1 MICPVLYLFASC
13 QSLIL
18 SVASCVLYQIDRS
31 TIGTML
37 FADFCFYVIGEFLPP
52 MPSITELNTLISM
65 GGGRLITS
73 IDDIRDEMHKRENRT
88 RKLIIVSDKI
98 NPTALRQQTRRLK
111 AQSHVKAIQSVIIV
125 NYLWVINSISEA
137 SLRELPLV

>member
-1 MICPVLYLFASC
+1 
-13 QSLIL
+13 
-18 SVASCVLYQIDRS
+18 
-31 TIGTML
+31 
-37 FADFCFYVIGEFLPP
+37 
-52 MPSITELNTLISM
+52 M